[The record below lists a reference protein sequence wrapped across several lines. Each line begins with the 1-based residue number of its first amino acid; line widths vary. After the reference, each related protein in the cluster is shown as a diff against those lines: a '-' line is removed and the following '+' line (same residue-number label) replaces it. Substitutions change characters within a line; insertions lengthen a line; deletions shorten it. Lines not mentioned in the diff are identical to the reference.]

1 MNENN
6 KIVNLIYEIILHNI
20 NDNFIFKEAIMAKI
34 FKTDSQEKALK
45 EIIDSL
51 KIIDSI
57 NRALKDEEIFDF
69 KIRLSGST
77 ENGNVNE
84 TIPMPFTTISS
95 QLKDYRKRLIKD
107 VQDKSKTYSIALDN
121 SEKEI
126 LGMKSTEPK
135 KEIIEPE
142 NKIELIQQNNDQTEQ
157 RFSF

>member
-1 MNENN
+1 
-6 KIVNLIYEIILHNI
+6 
-20 NDNFIFKEAIMAKI
+20 MAKI

-57 NRALKDEEIFDF
+57 NRSLKDEEISDF
-69 KIRLSGST
+69 KIRLTGST
-77 ENGNVNE
+77 ESGNVNE

-95 QLKDYRKRLIKD
+95 QLKDYRKKLVKD
-107 VQDKSKTYSIALDN
+107 VQDKSKTYSIALDD

-126 LGMKSTEPK
+126 LGMRTPELK
-135 KEIIEPE
+135 KEPAKQEEKVEPVQPVQPSY
-142 NKIELIQQNNDQTEQ
+142 NQMEQ

>member
-1 MNENN
+1 
-6 KIVNLIYEIILHNI
+6 
-20 NDNFIFKEAIMAKI
+20 MAKI

-57 NRALKDEEIFDF
+57 NRSLKDEEISDF
-69 KIRLSGST
+69 KIRLTGST
-77 ENGNVNE
+77 ESGNVNE

-95 QLKDYRKRLIKD
+95 QLKDYRKKLVKD
-107 VQDKSKTYSIALDN
+107 VQDKSKTYSIALDD

-126 LGMKSTEPK
+126 LGMRTLELK
-135 KEIIEPE
+135 KEPAKQEEKVEPVQPVQPSY
-142 NKIELIQQNNDQTEQ
+142 NQMEQ

>member
-1 MNENN
+1 
-6 KIVNLIYEIILHNI
+6 
-20 NDNFIFKEAIMAKI
+20 MAKI

-142 NKIELIQQNNDQTEQ
+142 NKIELIQQNNNQTEQ

>member
-1 MNENN
+1 
-6 KIVNLIYEIILHNI
+6 
-20 NDNFIFKEAIMAKI
+20 MAKI

-126 LGMKSTEPK
+126 LGMKSIEPK

>member
-1 MNENN
+1 
-6 KIVNLIYEIILHNI
+6 
-20 NDNFIFKEAIMAKI
+20 MAKI

-57 NRALKDEEIFDF
+57 NRSLKDEEISDF
-69 KIRLSGST
+69 KIRLTGST
-77 ENGNVNE
+77 ESGNVNE

-95 QLKDYRKRLIKD
+95 QLKDYRKKLVKD
-107 VQDKSKTYSIALDN
+107 VQDKSKTYSIALDD

-126 LGMKSTEPK
+126 LGMRTAELK
-135 KEIIEPE
+135 KEPVKQEEKVEPV
-142 NKIELIQQNNDQTEQ
+142 QSSYHQMEQ

>member
-1 MNENN
+1 
-6 KIVNLIYEIILHNI
+6 
-20 NDNFIFKEAIMAKI
+20 MAKI

-57 NRALKDEEIFDF
+57 NRSLKDEEISDF
-69 KIRLSGST
+69 KIRLTGST
-77 ENGNVNE
+77 ESGNVNE

-95 QLKDYRKRLIKD
+95 QLKDYRKKLVKD
-107 VQDKSKTYSIALDN
+107 VQDKSKTYSIALDD

-126 LGMKSTEPK
+126 LGMRTAELK
-135 KEIIEPE
+135 KEPVKQEEKVEPV
-142 NKIELIQQNNDQTEQ
+142 QSSYHHMEQ

>member
-1 MNENN
+1 
-6 KIVNLIYEIILHNI
+6 
-20 NDNFIFKEAIMAKI
+20 MAKI